1 MAQRT
6 TSCTGRYSLWDVAGD
21 DESNAGGDAEDD
33 VTGPGPG
40 SSESGGDQTPPGG
53 EDNANLRDRTL
64 HGGAYLAARELVG
77 MVVRVLGV
85 VVVTREIGPH
95 AYGVYAG
102 AAAFI
107 IVVGTVAQM
116 GMEVYLIRQPE
127 EPELRTYEEVFTF
140 LLVLAFVAVAVSLG
154 LSQVVAH
161 LRPSAAEGIRVFRL
175 LLISVP
181 LNVLWAPAQARIER
195 AFGFRRMAWLEL
207 GGDAVLYAVA
217 VPLAVAGWGP
227 YSLAV
232 GMIVWQAWLLVGSYW
247 MAHMVPRL
255 RRPTAIWS
263 DFLRH
268 GIAFSMNSWVD
279 AVAGLAN
286 PIVVGHFFGATGVG
300 YVALAT
306 RLVDTLGFAQRA
318 TWRLGLVA
326 LSKVQAEGHR
336 ARRGVE
342 EGMVLQVL
350 AVAVPVAGVA
360 VVGRW
365 LIPFVF
371 GAQWLPAV
379 GVFALLG
386 AARILN
392 APLTVQMALLFS
404 RGRNQVVV
412 VAGVLSAILVFGAA
426 YLLVPPLG
434 IDGYGVAAIV
444 ATAGWLLVYRQAM
457 RIQSFD
463 PYRPVPW
470 LVALVPPVLSPLLP
484 WPANLVPLASLALL
498 AVVPEMR
505 NQLRAYA
512 GLVLGRVRRE

>member
-1 MAQRT
+1 
-6 TSCTGRYSLWDVAGD
+6 
-21 DESNAGGDAEDD
+21 
-33 VTGPGPG
+33 
-40 SSESGGDQTPPGG
+40 
-53 EDNANLRDRTL
+53 
-64 HGGAYLAARELVG
+64 

-85 VVVTREIGPH
+85 VLVTREIGPH
-95 AYGVYAG
+95 SYGVYAG

-116 GMEVYLIRQPE
+116 GMEIYLIRQPE
-127 EPELRTYEEVFTF
+127 EPELHTYDEVFTF
-140 LLVLAFVAVAVSLG
+140 LVALSVVAVAVSFG
-154 LSQVVAH
+154 LSVVAAH
-161 LRPSAAEGIRVFRL
+161 LRPTSAASIRVFRL
-175 LLISVP
+175 LLVSVP
-181 LNVLWAPAQARIER
+181 LNILWAPAQARIER
-195 AFGFRRMAWLEL
+195 AFGFQRMAWLEL

-217 VPLAVAGWGP
+217 VPLAFAGWGP

-255 RRPTAIWS
+255 RRPSAAWAG
-263 DFLRH
+263 FLRH
-268 GIAFSMNSWVD
+268 GIAFSMSSWV
-279 AVAGLAN
+279 AAATGLVN
-286 PIVVGHFFGATGVG
+286 PIVVGRYFGATGVG

-326 LSKVQAEGHR
+326 LSKVQAEGER

-342 EGMVLQVL
+342 EGMVIQVV
-350 AVAVPVAGVA
+350 AVAVPIAAVA

-379 GVFALLG
+379 AVFALLG
-386 AARILN
+386 VARILN

-412 VAGVLSAILVFGAA
+412 VAGLLSVAIVFIAA
-426 YLLVPPLG
+426 YLLVPTLG
-434 IDGYGVAAIV
+434 IDGYGVAAIL
-444 ATAGWLLVYRQAM
+444 ATAGWLLVYRQAR
-457 RIQSFD
+457 RIQPFD

-498 AVVPEMR
+498 VVVPD
-505 NQLRAYA
+505 LRRQVRTYA
-512 GLVLGRVRRE
+512 GMVRTRVRRA